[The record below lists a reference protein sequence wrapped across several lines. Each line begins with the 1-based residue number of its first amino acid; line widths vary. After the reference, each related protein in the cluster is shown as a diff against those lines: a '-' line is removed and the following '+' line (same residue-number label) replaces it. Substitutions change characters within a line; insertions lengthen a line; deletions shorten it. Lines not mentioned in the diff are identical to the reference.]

1 VSPNGPCN
9 AKGARAS
16 ITTGMR
22 RLGAATVSAMFTG
35 IVEEMGH
42 ILELDP
48 VQTDWGPG
56 VSLKISATVVLEG
69 SGLGASIAVNGCCL
83 TLVDQGVNSSGH
95 AWWTTHVSQETL
107 DRTVIGDL
115 APGSPVNLERPMQLG
130 DRLGGHIVLGH
141 VDGTGEIISPAPDL
155 RVRAPREMMK
165 YLVEKGSVTVD
176 GISLTAFGLTEDSF
190 QVAVIPHTAEVTT
203 LGTKGPGAKVNL
215 EFDVL
220 AKHIERLMP
229 PSSAS

>member
-1 VSPNGPCN
+1 VSPNGL
-9 AKGARAS
+9 AQTKGREGRFTTARPVS
-16 ITTGMR
+16 YP
-22 RLGAATVSAMFTG
+22 ATVGAMFTG
-35 IVEEMGH
+35 IVEEMGQVTE
-42 ILELDP
+42 IAP

-56 VSLKISATVVLEG
+56 VQLTIAADIVLEG

-83 TLVDQGVNSSGH
+83 TLVDQGRSSDGQG
-95 AWWTTHVSQETL
+95 WWTTHVSTETL
-107 DRTVIGDL
+107 ERTVIGDL
-115 APGSPVNLERPMQLG
+115 QPGSPVNLERPMQLG

-141 VDGTGEIISPAPDL
+141 VDGTGEIISAAPDL
-155 RVRAPREMMK
+155 RVRAPLPMMK

-203 LGTKGPGAKVNL
+203 LGSKGPGARVNL

-229 PSSAS
+229 PPPA

>member
-1 VSPNGPCN
+1 MEPTTSPRYRG
-9 AKGARAS
+9 S
-16 ITTGMR
+16 
-22 RLGAATVSAMFTG
+22 MFTG
-35 IVEEMGH
+35 IVEEMGQVTE
-42 ILELDP
+42 IAP

-56 VSLKISATVVLEG
+56 VQLTIAADIVLEG

-83 TLVDQGVNSSGH
+83 TLVDQGRDDQGRG
-95 AWWTTHVSQETL
+95 WWTTHVSTETL
-107 DRTVIGDL
+107 DRTVIGSL

-141 VDGTGEIISPAPDL
+141 VDGTGEVLSAAPDL
-155 RVRAPREMMK
+155 RVRAPIEMMK

-203 LGTKGPGAKVNL
+203 LGSKGPGAQVNL

-229 PSSAS
+229 PSITAV

>member
-1 VSPNGPCN
+1 
-9 AKGARAS
+9 
-16 ITTGMR
+16 
-22 RLGAATVSAMFTG
+22 MFTG